1 MHDYT
6 DAAERHYVS
15 ANALLAVH
23 PATASHCYGIAAEC
37 VLKAL
42 MGNLQPQAQRV
53 SSNHIGPRL
62 WAEFAN
68 HQVLQTHP
76 SRVAGAMKHQ
86 AGLNGWDV
94 GQRYLNRTSAEFA
107 APQLAAQQQSARGLL
122 GLLQLAQ
129 RGLA

>member
-1 MHDYT
+1 MHDYA
-6 DAAERHYVS
+6 DAAERHFLS
-15 ANALLAVH
+15 ADAVHSEH

-42 MGNLQPQAQRV
+42 MSNLQPQVNRV
-53 SSNHIGPRL
+53 SRNHIGASL

-76 SRVAGAMKHQ
+76 SRVAAATKHQ
-86 AGLNGWDV
+86 GGFSGWDV
-94 GQRYLNRTSAEFA
+94 GQRYLNRARPEFA
-107 APQLAAQQQSARGLL
+107 AAAVATHQKSARGLL
-122 GLLQLAQ
+122 GLLQLVQ